1 MNLISSRLSRF
12 FIAILAGLTL
22 SIIYGWFIHPVQP
35 QNTSLE
41 NLRKDYKTDYV
52 LMIAEAYNLDGN
64 ISKAVYSLEELGEKE
79 PIRYVQEAIIIA
91 QDLKYMQVDM
101 ERLAQLAVDL
111 QSEPSVSQGGEDG

>member
-111 QSEPSVSQGGEDG
+111 QSEPSVSQGGGDG